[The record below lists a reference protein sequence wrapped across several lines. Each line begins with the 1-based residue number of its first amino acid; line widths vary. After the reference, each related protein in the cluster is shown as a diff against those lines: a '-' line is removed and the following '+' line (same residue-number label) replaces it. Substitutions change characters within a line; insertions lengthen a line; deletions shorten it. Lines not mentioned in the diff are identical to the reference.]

1 MKYAVAVICAVLLTI
16 PVSCRKAATDPQES
30 ADYSGAKRSAV
41 ETRPADDEPVD
52 LLDQCQAL
60 LNKARKTSSSDPAAA
75 SDILDEAFER
85 LHDCT
90 YTANQVYWLQ
100 MHTELKQA
108 RERLTRAA
116 AR

>member
-1 MKYAVAVICAVLLTI
+1 MLLATAM
-16 PVSCRKAATDPQES
+16 SCRKTDTGQSPVGAGGAGKEAVAATAPSETEIDPL
-30 ADYSGAKRSAV
+30 
-41 ETRPADDEPVD
+41 DE
-52 LLDQCQAL
+52 CQAL
-60 LNKARKTSSSDPAAA
+60 LEKAVKLGPSDPAGGLK
-75 SDILDEAFER
+75 ILDQADDCLR
-85 LHDCT
+85 SCT